1 MTQFDKRNLSMMMDF
16 YEMTMSYGY
25 FRQPRSDVRVAFD
38 LFFRAVPD
46 RGGYAIFAGLE
57 HVIEF
62 VENLSFSDEDIEY
75 FRRQNLFSEEFLQFL
90 RDFRFRGD
98 VYSIPE
104 GTVIYPDEPL
114 MTIVAPVID
123 AQLVETAIITS
134 RWSRRRRHASFARQK
149 GVGYLISARGAHTT
163 WMRRRT
169 AHALHTSAV
178 SI

>member
-123 AQLVETAIITS
+123 AQLVETAILTQINHQSLVATKAS
-134 RWSRRRRHASFARQK
+134 RIVRAAEGR
-149 GVGYLISARGAHTT
+149 GISDFGA
-163 WMRRRT
+163 RRRT